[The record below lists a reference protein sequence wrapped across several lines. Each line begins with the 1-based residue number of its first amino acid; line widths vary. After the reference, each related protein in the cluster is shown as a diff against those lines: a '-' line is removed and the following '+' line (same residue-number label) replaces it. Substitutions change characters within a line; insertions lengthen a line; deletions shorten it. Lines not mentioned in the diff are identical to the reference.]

1 MMNTDGD
8 AYAAMVQA
16 ILVDVYD
23 SAPWT
28 LAQTVSDMNREETN
42 YYLALEANETVIGF
56 LATSI
61 VMDEIEITNLAV
73 SRAYQHQGIASL
85 LLNAL
90 LNQDGKFFLEV
101 RNSNQK
107 ARQLYEKHGFETYFI
122 RRNYYQ
128 NPNEDALLM
137 KREK

>member
-1 MMNTDGD
+1 MNTDGD